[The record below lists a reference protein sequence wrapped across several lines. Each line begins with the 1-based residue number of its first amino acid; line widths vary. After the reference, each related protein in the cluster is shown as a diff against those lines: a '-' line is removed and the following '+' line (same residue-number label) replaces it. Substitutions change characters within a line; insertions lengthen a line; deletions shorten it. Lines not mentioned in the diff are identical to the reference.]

1 MSGMQWHPQADNPLT
16 EGGVKGSWCEVT
28 LVEGLRPSRLDVL
41 PEDSGTWSWEV
52 SLYATGHEH
61 WATGYG
67 CATEGKARFMAMS
80 LVSALL
86 QIIDGV
92 KPHEVD

>member
-1 MSGMQWHPQADNPLT
+1 MSAMQWQERDTIDGSLP
-16 EGGVKGSWCEVT
+16 GGFCEVT
-28 LVEGLRPSRLDVL
+28 LSEGVPASRLDVYS
-41 PEDSGTWSWEV
+41 DGDQWTWAV
-52 SLYATGHEH
+52 SLYVSEH
-61 WATGYG
+61 KHRAYGYG